1 MAIRKYFTMRSSH
14 KYYNILAVW

>member
-1 MAIRKYFTMRSSH
+1 MEVHKYFTMCSSH